1 MVELTGHPNRAE
13 VVRRTKIDGEA
24 ELRAEW
30 QWRTAAGMPDSV
42 GERRNRT
49 RGLMEKVEGE
59 VTRLGVRGNR
69 AEQREMAGAVAGDG
83 LCSAWLVPSLGKE
96 RNEWN
101 WIRTS
106 RRAAKLRG
114 DGVRRDG

>member
-1 MVELTGHPNRAE
+1 MVELTGHPNRAQ

-30 QWRTAAGMPDSV
+30 QRRTAAGTPDSV

-106 RRAAKLRG
+106 RRAAKLRC

>member
-1 MVELTGHPNRAE
+1 VVELTGHPNRAE

-30 QWRTAAGMPDSV
+30 QRRTAAGTPDSV

-59 VTRLGVRGNR
+59 VTRLGGRGNR
-69 AEQREMAGAVAGDG
+69 AEQREMAGTVAGDG

-96 RNEWN
+96 RN